1 MDKIKMIDFL
11 TDKIFEES
19 KDASS
24 YTEHAASCSNS
35 TVQATL
41 NKIAEE
47 ELGHQKLLIK
57 LLADIA
63 KNGGMVENG

>member
-24 YTEHAASCSNS
+24 YMEHAASCSDA
-35 TVQATL
+35 TVTSTL

-47 ELGHQKLLIK
+47 ELGH
-57 LLADIA
+57 
-63 KNGGMVENG
+63 

>member
-1 MDKIKMIDFL
+1 MDKVKIIDFL

-19 KDASS
+19 KDAST
-24 YTEHAASCSNS
+24 YLEHAASCNNTTIS
-35 TVQATL
+35 ATL

-63 KNGGMVENG
+63 KNGTEGMT

>member
-1 MDKIKMIDFL
+1 MDKIKIIDFL

-19 KDASS
+19 KDASV
-24 YTEHAASCSNS
+24 YLEHAASCNN
-35 TVQATL
+35 TTITATL

-63 KNGGMVENG
+63 KNGEVMT

>member
-24 YTEHAASCSNS
+24 YMEHAASCSDA
-35 TVQATL
+35 TVTSTL

-57 LLADIA
+57 LLANIA
-63 KNGGMVENG
+63 KGAGETT

>member
-1 MDKIKMIDFL
+1 MDKIKTIDFL

-19 KDASS
+19 KDAST
-24 YTEHAASCSNS
+24 YLERAASCNNA
-35 TVQATL
+35 TITATL

-63 KNGGMVENG
+63 KNGIEDVS